1 MKSFEQL
8 MSTQSSRDMND
19 IDSLL
24 EKQVALVE
32 ALRENLSQIVD
43 YANEA
48 VMERYKERGNEQ

>member
-8 MSTQSSRDMND
+8 MATQSSRDVND

-32 ALRENLSQIVD
+32 ALRENLSQIVN

-48 VMERYKERGNEQ
+48 VMERYNERGNGQ

>member
-8 MSTQSSRDMND
+8 MSTQSSRDGND